1 MSVIEEK
8 EITIEDN
15 NNEVDDG
22 EITKTKVKKPRT
34 PAQMNAFKEVLK
46 KRQDNIKIRKDEKL
60 IQSAKLLVENNISVN
75 TPKIKV
81 KKVIQQVQ
89 EESEEE
95 EIIIVKATPKHK
107 KKTKKIIIEDSSSS
121 DNSSNSSGGGG
132 GSRYRQ
138 PKHQNRVTIQREP
151 VKPAYVN
158 YFV

>member
-1 MSVIEEK
+1 MS
-8 EITIEDN
+8 TNLLNFDN
-15 NNEVDDG
+15 NNELDDG

-75 TPKIKV
+75 TPKIKTR
-81 KKVIQQVQ
+81 KVIHQVQ
-89 EESEEE
+89 EESEDE
-95 EIIIVKATPKHK
+95 EIIIVKANPKHK

-121 DNSSNSSGGGG
+121 DSGSSGSDGNGNGGK
-132 GSRYRQ
+132 YRQ
-138 PKHQNRVTIQREP
+138 PKQQNRVIIQREP

-158 YFV
+158 YFI